1 MAPVIVSGGAGH
13 EPPGKEPATPATPAS
28 QPPAVP
34 RAERDARM
42 SAMVAAHFDAVWRAL
57 KRLGVPAG
65 GVDDAAQEVFIVAD
79 RKLADIEA
87 SRERAYLMGV
97 AVRVASD
104 ARRAARRR
112 GEIPIDAA
120 PEAAGDAA
128 APGAGG
134 AEAALDQRRLRDAL
148 AALLARMPDEM
159 RETFVLFEIE
169 ELNASEVA
177 AALGIPA
184 GTVASRVRRAR
195 DFIRERLPREK
206 ETP

>member
-1 MAPVIVSGGAGH
+1 MG
-13 EPPGKEPATPATPAS
+13 
-28 QPPAVP
+28 
-34 RAERDARM
+34 
-42 SAMVAAHFDAVWRAL
+42 AMVAAHFDAVWRAL
-57 KRLGVPAG
+57 KRLGVSPG

-79 RKLADIEA
+79 RKLADIEVG
-87 SRERAYLMGV
+87 RERAYLMGV

-120 PEAAGDAA
+120 PEAGGDMEPAAG
-128 APGAGG
+128 GG
-134 AEAALDQRRLRDAL
+134 AEDALDQRRLRDAL

-177 AALGIPA
+177 GALGIPV

-206 ETP
+206 EMP

>member
-1 MAPVIVSGGAGH
+1 MYS
-13 EPPGKEPATPATPAS
+13 PGKESITPAASAGQPAE
-28 QPPAVP
+28 VP
-34 RAERDARM
+34 RAAREARM
-42 SAMVAAHFDAVWRAL
+42 GAMVAAHFDAVWRAL
-57 KRLGVPAG
+57 KRLGVPPG

-79 RKLADIEA
+79 RKLAEIEVG
-87 SRERAYLMGV
+87 RERGYLMGV

-120 PEAAGDAA
+120 SEAGGDIAAG
-128 APGAGG
+128 GG
-134 AEAALDQRRLRDAL
+134 SVEAALDQRRLRDAL
-148 AALLARMPDEM
+148 ATLLARMPDEM

-177 AALGIPA
+177 AALGIPV

-206 ETP
+206 EAP

>member
-1 MAPVIVSGGAGH
+1 VIDSRDAGH
-13 EPPGKEPATPATPAS
+13 DPSGEEPATPTAPAS
-28 QPPAVP
+28 RPSEVP
-34 RAERDARM
+34 RAAREARM
-42 SAMVAAHFDAVWRAL
+42 GAMVAAHFDAVWRAL
-57 KRLGVPAG
+57 KRLGVSPG

-79 RKLADIEA
+79 RKLAEIEVG
-87 SRERAYLMGV
+87 RERAYLMGV

-120 PEAAGDAA
+120 PEAGGDMEPAAG
-128 APGAGG
+128 GG
-134 AEAALDQRRLRDAL
+134 AEDALDQRRLRDAL

-177 AALGIPA
+177 GALGIPV

-206 ETP
+206 EMP